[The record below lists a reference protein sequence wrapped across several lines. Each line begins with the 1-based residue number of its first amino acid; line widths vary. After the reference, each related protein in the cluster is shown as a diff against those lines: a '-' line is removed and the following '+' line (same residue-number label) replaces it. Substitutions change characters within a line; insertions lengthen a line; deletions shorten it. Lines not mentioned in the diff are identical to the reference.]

1 MTNTDKPKRKPER
14 KETVKARQ
22 AERRARLKQAA
33 QIAGFKTIDKLAA
46 AILGGDVTITKRQ
59 P

>member
-1 MTNTDKPKRKPER
+1 MTDTER
-14 KETVKARQ
+14 KETVRNRQ

-33 QIAGFKTIDKLAA
+33 EIAGYATIDQLAA
-46 AILGGDVTITKRQ
+46 AILGGEATVTKRQ